1 VNRTEKQAQIDD
13 LGALFD
19 HASFSVVA
27 EYKGLTVA
35 DVTRLRDQLR
45 PVDGRFRVV
54 KNTLARRAVADRP
67 AAPLASHFKGAVGVV
82 FAHGDP
88 AAAAKVVQGFA
99 KEAKAFGISAGLVVG
114 ELLSPK
120 QVAEIAELPSR
131 EQLLGRVVS
140 ALNSPVSGLVNV
152 LAGPTRNLVYAL
164 SAVAAKKAA

>member
-13 LGALFD
+13 LGTHFD
-19 HASFSVVA
+19 RSSFSIVA

-35 DVTRLRDQLR
+35 DVTRLRDELR
-45 PVDGRFRVV
+45 KVDGGFRVV

-67 AAPLASHFKGAVGVV
+67 AAPLASHFKGPVGVV
-82 FAHGDP
+82 FAYGDP

-99 KEAKAFGISAGLVVG
+99 KDAQNFAITAGVFEGALLSAG
-114 ELLSPK
+114 

-131 EQLLGRVVS
+131 EQLLARVVG
-140 ALNSPVSGLVNV
+140 AMNSPINGLVTV
-152 LAGPTRNLVYAL
+152 LSGTMRNLVYAL